1 MWLNITQYA
10 CHQCLCPDSEP
21 QLTPVSSGEPPRP
34 AGRSDVGAYEV
45 TAFALCSAYT

>member
-10 CHQCLCPDSEP
+10 CHQCLSLSEP

-34 AGRSDVGAYEV
+34 AGRSDVGSYEV
-45 TAFALCSAYT
+45 TAFTLGSAYT